1 MKSLHT
7 MSRAAALLLAVALLG
22 LSAGACTK
30 RSERASARAAG
41 MERSGASGTGAA
53 AGGASLFEMQFPLTD
68 QSGRTRH
75 MSDFAGQPF
84 VASMIYTNC
93 KSVCPRTAADLKA
106 LDDALRATA
115 GTSTRFLLF
124 SLDPERDTPE
134 ALREFAKAHDLD
146 TTRWTLLASSPDDMR
161 TLAAVLDVRFRPDAE
176 MEIAHTAVI
185 AICDAKGVVRHR
197 QVGAADDRA
206 ALVAAVRAVE

>member
-1 MKSLHT
+1 MRKLFA
-7 MSRAAALLLAVALLG
+7 MSRAAALLVAVALMG

-30 RSERASARAAG
+30 RSERASASAAG
-41 MERSGASGTGAA
+41 VESSGASGAGE

-68 QSGRTRH
+68 QNGRTRH
-75 MSDFAGQPF
+75 LRDFAGQPF
-84 VASMIYTNC
+84 VASMIYTNY

-106 LDDALRATA
+106 LDDALRTTA

-134 ALREFAKAHDLD
+134 ALRAFAAAHDLD
-146 TTRWTLLASSPDDMR
+146 TTRWTLMASSPDDMR